1 MPSDILGSEILDE
14 NRQFKFIKGPIF
26 SNILADEI
34 NRTPPK
40 TQAALLEAM
49 QERSVTIAGENYK
62 LDLLTLFWLHKPEQE
77 GTYPYLKHN

>member
-14 NRQFKFIKGPIF
+14 NRQFKFIKDLF
-26 SNILADEI
+26 FRILFWQMKSTEH
-34 NRTPPK
+34 RQK

-62 LDLLTLFWLHKPEQE
+62 LDFLFCFGNSKP
-77 GTYPYLKHN
+77 Y